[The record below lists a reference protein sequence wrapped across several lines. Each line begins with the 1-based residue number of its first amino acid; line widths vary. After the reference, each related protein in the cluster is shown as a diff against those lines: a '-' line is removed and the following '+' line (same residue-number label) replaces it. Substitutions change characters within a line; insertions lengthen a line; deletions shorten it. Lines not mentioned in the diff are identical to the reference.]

1 MFPRLFTALI
11 ACMLVSG
18 ASYVAGTIEAVE
30 SFRALS
36 PEQQRPAPA
45 FTLSDHQGTPVNL
58 ADLQGKVV
66 VVRFWATW

>member
-1 MFPRLFTALI
+1 MFSRRLTTLI
-11 ACMLVSG
+11 ACMLVPG
-18 ASYVAGTIEAVE
+18 LSYVAGAPEAVE
-30 SFRALS
+30 SFRAVP

-45 FTLSDHQGTPVNL
+45 FTLPDHRGASVNL

>member
-1 MFPRLFTALI
+1 MFSRLFTALI
-11 ACMLVSG
+11 AYMLVSG
-18 ASYVAGTIEAVE
+18 LSPVAGTVEALE

-45 FTLSDHQGTPVNL
+45 FTLSDHQGTSVSS
-58 ADLQGKVV
+58 ADLLGKVV